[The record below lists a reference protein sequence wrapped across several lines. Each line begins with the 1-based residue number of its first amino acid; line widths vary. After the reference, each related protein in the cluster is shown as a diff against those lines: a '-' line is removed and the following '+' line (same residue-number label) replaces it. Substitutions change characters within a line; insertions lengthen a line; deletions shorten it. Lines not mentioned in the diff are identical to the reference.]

1 MDSCRIKKGLLLGF
15 TFSFL
20 HLSAQRITN
29 FSLYGVGKS
38 VGLNFTVVK
47 GSTCNGYTVYHSLD
61 SMYFNVIE
69 DYSGICGDTFED
81 VNNSYTHQN
90 PTPNAFNYYKV
101 QIALGEVSETK
112 SIYVSPGANS
122 GLILYPNPVSEVDES
137 INFRALASPNS
148 RLVGDIYDCTG
159 KKYGELDVRTMDSK
173 ASFSITG
180 LKSGIYFVWL
190 TDGQLVYSNKFIVLR

>member
-1 MDSCRIKKGLLLGF
+1 MTRLLLIVWVF
-15 TFSFL
+15 FVV
-20 HLSAQRITN
+20 HVNAQRITN

-61 SMYFNVIE
+61 SVYFSVVE
-69 DYSGICGDTFED
+69 DYAGICGNTFED
-81 VNNSYTHQN
+81 VNNTYTHQN

-101 QIALGEVSETK
+101 QIALGEVSEIK

-122 GLILYPNPVSEVDES
+122 GLILYPNPVSEMDEI

-159 KKYGELDVRTMDSK
+159 KRQGELDVRTMDSK
-173 ASFSITG
+173 ASFSVSG

-190 TDGQLVYSNKFIVLR
+190 TDGQLFYSNKFIVLR

>member
-1 MDSCRIKKGLLLGF
+1 MRKALLIVSVF
-15 TFSFL
+15 FVTQAD
-20 HLSAQRITN
+20 AQRITN
-29 FSLYGVGKS
+29 FNLYGVGAS

-61 SMYFNVIE
+61 SIYFNVVE

-101 QIALGEVSETK
+101 QIALGEVSEIR
-112 SIYVSPGANS
+112 SIYVSPGVNS
-122 GLILYPNPVSEVDES
+122 GLILYPNPVSEVDER

-159 KKYGELDVRTMDSK
+159 KKYGELDVRTMDSQ